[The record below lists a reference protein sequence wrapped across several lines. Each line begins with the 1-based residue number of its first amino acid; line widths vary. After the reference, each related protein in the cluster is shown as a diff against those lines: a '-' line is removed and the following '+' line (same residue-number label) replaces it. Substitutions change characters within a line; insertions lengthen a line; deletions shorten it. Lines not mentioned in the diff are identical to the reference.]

1 MSKKVLIFT
10 MEGCP
15 WCTKLKEQLDDAGIE
30 YVARDVD
37 EYSTMYDKFVKITD
51 SELLP
56 ALLIGKQAL
65 VPQKSFNTID
75 EAVSTVQDLLTD

>member
-15 WCTKLKEQLDDAGIE
+15 WCTKLKEQLDEKGID
-30 YVARDVD
+30 YDTRDVD
-37 EYSTMYDKFVKITD
+37 EYSTMYDKFVEITE

>member
-37 EYSTMYDKFVKITD
+37 EYSTMYDKFVEITE

-75 EAVSTVQDLLTD
+75 EAVSTVQGLLTD

>member
-37 EYSTMYDKFVKITD
+37 EYSTMYDKFVEITD

-75 EAVSTVQDLLTD
+75 EAVSTVQGLLTD

>member
-15 WCTKLKEQLDDAGIE
+15 WCTKLKEQLDDAGVE
-30 YVARDVD
+30 YVTRDVV
-37 EYSTMYDKFVKITD
+37 EYSTMYDKFVEITD

-75 EAVSTVQDLLTD
+75 EAVSTVQGLLTD

>member
-1 MSKKVLIFT
+1 MEKRVIIFT

-15 WCTKLKEQLDDAGIE
+15 WCTKLKEQLDEIGIK
-30 YVARDVD
+30 YDVRDIQ
-37 EYSTMYDKFVKITD
+37 EYSEMYDKFAEITE

-65 VPQKSFNTID
+65 VPEKSFKTID

>member
-1 MSKKVLIFT
+1 MSKKVLVFT

-30 YVARDVD
+30 YVARDVN
-37 EYSTMYDKFVKITD
+37 EYSTMYDKFVEITD

>member
-1 MSKKVLIFT
+1 MNKKVLIFT

-37 EYSTMYDKFVKITD
+37 EYSTMYDKFVEITD

-75 EAVSTVQDLLTD
+75 EAVSTVQGLLTD

>member
-37 EYSTMYDKFVKITD
+37 EYSTMYDKFVEITD

>member
-1 MSKKVLIFT
+1 MDKKVLIFT

-37 EYSTMYDKFVKITD
+37 EYSTMYDKFVEITE

>member
-1 MSKKVLIFT
+1 MSKQVLVFT

-15 WCTKLKEQLDDAGIE
+15 WCVKLNEQLEEAGVD
-30 YVARDVD
+30 YVTIDVD
-37 EYSTMYDKFVKITD
+37 EYSTMYDKFVEITE
-51 SELLP
+51 SEMLP

-75 EAVSTVQDLLTD
+75 EAVDTVENLLTD

>member
-1 MSKKVLIFT
+1 MEKRVIIFT
-10 MEGCP
+10 MKGCP
-15 WCTKLKEQLDDAGIE
+15 WCSKLKEQLDEVGIK
-30 YVARDVD
+30 YDVRDIQ
-37 EYSTMYDKFVKITD
+37 EYSEMYDKFADITE

-65 VPQKSFNTID
+65 VPEKSFKTID

>member
-1 MSKKVLIFT
+1 MSKKVLVFT

-15 WCTKLKEQLDDAGIE
+15 WCTKLKEQLDEVGVE
-30 YVARDVD
+30 YVARDVN
-37 EYSTMYDKFVKITD
+37 EYSTMYDKFVEITD

-75 EAVSTVQDLLTD
+75 EAVSTVQGLLTD

>member
-1 MSKKVLIFT
+1 MDKKVLIFT

-37 EYSTMYDKFVKITD
+37 EYSTMYDKFVEITD

-75 EAVSTVQDLLTD
+75 EAVSTVQGLLTD

>member
-1 MSKKVLIFT
+1 
-10 MEGCP
+10 
-15 WCTKLKEQLDDAGIE
+15 
-30 YVARDVD
+30 
-37 EYSTMYDKFVKITD
+37 
-51 SELLP
+51 LLP

>member
-1 MSKKVLIFT
+1 MSKQVLVFT

-15 WCTKLKEQLDDAGIE
+15 WCSKLKEQLEEAGIE
-30 YVARDVD
+30 YVTRDVD
-37 EYSTMYDKFVKITD
+37 EYSTMYDKFVEITD

-75 EAVSTVQDLLTD
+75 EAVSTVKNLLTD

>member
-1 MSKKVLIFT
+1 MSKKVLVFT

-15 WCTKLKEQLDDAGIE
+15 WCSKLKEQLDDAGIE
-30 YVARDVD
+30 YVARDVN
-37 EYSTMYDKFVKITD
+37 EYSTMYDKFVEITD

-75 EAVSTVQDLLTD
+75 EAVSTVKNLLTD

>member
-1 MSKKVLIFT
+1 MSKKVLVFT

-30 YVARDVD
+30 YVARDVN
-37 EYSTMYDKFVKITD
+37 EYSTMYDKFVEITD

-75 EAVSTVQDLLTD
+75 EAVSTVQGLLTD

>member
-1 MSKKVLIFT
+1 MEKRVIIFT
-10 MEGCP
+10 MKGCP
-15 WCTKLKEQLDDAGIE
+15 WCSKLKEQLDEVGIK
-30 YVARDVD
+30 YDVRDIQ
-37 EYSTMYDKFVKITD
+37 EYSEMYDKFAEITE

-65 VPQKSFNTID
+65 VPEKSFKTID